1 MRLADEPSGAEGDR
15 VTDCHSAA
23 MGLRAIGMVRSDLKR
38 RPDARDDSLRQRP
51 AVLEILPAYREGLDG
66 LEAGDRALVLFWL
79 DRTREEERE
88 VLRVHPRGDQE
99 RPMKG
104 VFATRSP
111 ARPNPIGATV
121 VRIARVEGGTLVVEG
136 LDALDG
142 SPILDIK
149 IEGK

>member
-1 MRLADEPSGAEGDR
+1 M
-15 VTDCHSAA
+15 
-23 MGLRAIGMVRSDLKR
+23 
-38 RPDARDDSLRQRP
+38 
-51 AVLEILPAYREGLDG
+51 
-66 LEAGDRALVLFWL
+66 LVLFWL

-99 RPMKG
+99 RPKKG
-104 VFATRSP
+104 AFATRSP

-121 VRIARVEGGTLVVEG
+121 VRIARVDGGTLLLEE